1 MRDIAPHTALTL
13 TATIT
18 ANVPLPRCRVG
29 FEIIRSD
36 GMVMFHG
43 SPMVEGAA
51 PVDLAAGMSIAL
63 RVNFRANV
71 LRGTY
76 RVVLHV
82 GDTNKLWR
90 PINVS
95 GLASFIVHETT
106 RISGCAEL
114 EPSVRIAGVHA
125 CNLTFAAPRADIC
138 SSRRPGSTPYMLV
151 TWKG

>member
-1 MRDIAPHTALTL
+1 MESGRLEPLTRGIAPRTALTL
-13 TATIT
+13 AATIT

-43 SPMVEGAA
+43 TPMVEGAA
-51 PVDLAAGMSIAL
+51 PVDLAAGMSIGL

-82 GDTNKLWR
+82 GDTNNLWL
-90 PINVS
+90 PIHVP
-95 GLASFIVHETT
+95 GLASFIVLDTT

-114 EPSVRIAGVHA
+114 EPSYELRVST
-125 CNLTFAAPRADIC
+125 LT
-138 SSRRPGSTPYMLV
+138 T
-151 TWKG
+151 